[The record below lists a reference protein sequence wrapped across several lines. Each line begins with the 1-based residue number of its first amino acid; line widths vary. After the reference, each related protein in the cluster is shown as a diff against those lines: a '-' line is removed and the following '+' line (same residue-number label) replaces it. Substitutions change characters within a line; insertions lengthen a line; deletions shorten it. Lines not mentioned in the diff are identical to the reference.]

1 MVIRVQKG
9 GSRKNA
15 SLAEQSRG
23 SKVWSTIQGKIPGDS
38 IDKDMHHE
46 STGQRE
52 AIKYLRKSCYH
63 HIECSVTKSL
73 AILMRN

>member
-1 MVIRVQKG
+1 MTKMVREG
-9 GSRKNA
+9 GLRRNA

-52 AIKYLRKSCYH
+52 AIKYLRKSCCH
-63 HIECSVTKSL
+63 HIECSVANSL
-73 AILMRN
+73 VTLMRK